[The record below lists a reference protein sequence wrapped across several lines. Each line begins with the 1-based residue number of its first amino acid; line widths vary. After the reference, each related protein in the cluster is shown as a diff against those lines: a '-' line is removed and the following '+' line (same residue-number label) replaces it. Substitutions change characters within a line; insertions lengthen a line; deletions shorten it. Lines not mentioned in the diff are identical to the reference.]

1 MPDDKYP
8 EVVQILIFSTSLV
21 LLLGVIIVF
30 SIFINQKRKFR
41 HRQQLDNMKN
51 EFANEILKTQ
61 LEIQTQTFETVSREL
76 HDNVSNTISL
86 ALLNLNLGGS
96 KPDEDKIQEA
106 KNLMLE
112 AKNAVKDFSWS
123 ISPVN
128 LAAIGFALSL
138 NELIDRFKK
147 INTIKFETIITGE
160 EFAVEPERHIIIY
173 RIVQEALSNCVKH
186 SRCDTVRINVNFN
199 KPELSLCIA
208 DNGCGFDTAQVLAAK
223 EKLKSSG
230 LSNIYSRAQMIG
242 AKIKIDSGQ
251 GKGSMITLVCKGKI
265 STGAALP

>member
-8 EVVQILIFSTSLV
+8 EVVQILIFSTVLV
-21 LLLGVIIVF
+21 ILLGVIIVF
-30 SIFINQKRKFR
+30 SLFINQKRKFK

-96 KPDEDKIQEA
+96 KPGEDKIQEA
-106 KNLMLE
+106 KSLMLE

-128 LAAIGFALSL
+128 LAAIGFTRSL
-138 NELIDRFKK
+138 HELIDRFKK
-147 INTIKFETIITGE
+147 INTIKFETTITGQ

-186 SRCDTVRINVNFN
+186 SRCDTVRISVDFN

-208 DNGCGFDTAQVLAAK
+208 DNGCGFDTGQVMAAK
-223 EKLKSSG
+223 EKIKSSG
-230 LSNIYSRAQMIG
+230 LSNIFSRAGMIG
-242 AKIKIDSGQ
+242 AEIKVESTP
-251 GKGSMITLVCKGKI
+251 GKGSIINLICKEVK
-265 STGAALP
+265 SSVSVLP

>member
-1 MPDDKYP
+1 MPEKFT
-8 EVVQILIFSTSLV
+8 EVTLILIGST
-21 LLLGVIIVF
+21 VIILILITLIVVAL
-30 SIFINQKRKFR
+30 FINQKRKFR

-51 EFANEILKTQ
+51 EFDNEILKTQ
-61 LEIQTQTFETVSREL
+61 LEIQTQTFETVSKEL

-96 KPDEDKIQEA
+96 KPDEDKIQGA
-106 KNLMLE
+106 KSLMLE

-128 LAAIGFALSL
+128 LAAIGFTRSL
-138 NELIDRFKK
+138 NELVDRFKK
-147 INTIKFETIITGE
+147 INTIKFETTITGE
-160 EFAVEPERHIIIY
+160 EFSVEPECHIIIY

-186 SRCDTVRINVNFN
+186 SRCDTVRISVDFN

-208 DNGCGFDTAQVLAAK
+208 DNGCGFDTGQVMAAK

-230 LSNIYSRAQMIG
+230 LSNIFSRAVMIG
-242 AKIKIDSGQ
+242 AEIKVESAPGN
-251 GKGSMITLVCKGKI
+251 GSMISLTCKEEK
-265 STGAALP
+265 STAGVLP